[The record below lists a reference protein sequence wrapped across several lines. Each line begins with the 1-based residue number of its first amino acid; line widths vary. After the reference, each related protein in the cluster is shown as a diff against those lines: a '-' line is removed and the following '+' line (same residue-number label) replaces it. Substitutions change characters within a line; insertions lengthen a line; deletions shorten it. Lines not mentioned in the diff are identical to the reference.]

1 MADMTDVKIR
11 LNFWRSAYEKLTAAY
26 TALVDGRVKS
36 YTIDDRQLTRFDLG
50 TLKDEIEEAE
60 QKIDEL
66 IWVQARE
73 GFTTGS
79 PAEFVSS
86 FRRRAARFLCN
97 T

>member
-26 TALVDGRVKS
+26 TTMVDGRVKS
-36 YTIDDRQLTRFDLG
+36 YTIDDRQLTRFDLS

-66 IWVQARE
+66 TALLN
-73 GFTTGS
+73 G
-79 PAEFVSS
+79 
-86 FRRRAARFLCN
+86 RRPRKAFGVIPRDW
-97 T
+97 